1 MSQAVLTVESAMQN
15 RPKSHQPVL
24 LNEVLRILAP
34 RAGGIY
40 VDGTFGGG
48 GYTRG
53 ILESARCSVYA
64 IDRDPRAIEAG
75 AALIAAFPQRLSLIE
90 GLFSNMG
97 ELLAA
102 EGVHEVDG
110 IVLDIGVSSMQLDE
124 AERGFSFQKDGPL
137 DMRMGRTGPSAADV
151 VNSLE
156 EAQLKRVIAVFGE
169 ERRAQAIAR
178 AIARR
183 RREQPFTRT
192 GELAQLIQS
201 VLGRR
206 PQDPIHPAT
215 RTFQALRIFVNREL
229 EELAEGLSAAE
240 KLLKPG
246 GRLAVVTFHSLEDRI
261 VKRFLVERSGKV
273 ARPSRHQPAAQT
285 TPASFELLG
294 RQPVT
299 PGDEEVTRNPR
310 ARSAKLR
317 AAVRTAAAP
326 QAPSPSLTHLASI
339 EGL

>member
-1 MSQAVLTVESAMQN
+1 MQD
-15 RPKSHQPVL
+15 RPKLHQPVL
-24 LNEVLRILAP
+24 LNEVLEALAP
-34 RAGGIY
+34 RPRGIY

-48 GYTRG
+48 GYTQA
-53 ILESARCSVYA
+53 ILESAQCSVYA

-75 AALIAAFPQRLSLIE
+75 AALIAAFPNRLTLIE

-102 EGVHEVDG
+102 EGISEVDG
-110 IVLDIGVSSMQLDE
+110 IVLDIGVSSMQIDD

-137 DMRMGRTGPSAADV
+137 DMRMGRSGPSAADV

-156 EAQLKRVIAVFGE
+156 ESELKSVIAVFGE
-169 ERRAQAIAR
+169 ERRAYAIAR
-178 AIARR
+178 AIAKR

-192 GELAQLIQS
+192 SELAQLIQS

-206 PQDPIHPAT
+206 PYEAIHPAT

-229 EELAEGLSAAE
+229 EELVQGLGTAE

-246 GRLAVVTFHSLEDRI
+246 GRVAIITFHSLEDRI
-261 VKRFLVERSGKV
+261 VKRFLIERSGKE
-273 ARPSRHQPAAQT
+273 ARPSRHQPAAQAAL
-285 TPASFELLG
+285 PSFELMG
-294 RQPVT
+294 PQPVT
-299 PGDEEVTRNPR
+299 PSEEEVSRNPR

-317 AAVRTAAAP
+317 AAVRTAAPA
-326 QAPSPSLTHLASI
+326 QALNQGLRRLASI
-339 EGL
+339 EGR

>member
-1 MSQAVLTVESAMQN
+1 MQD
-15 RPKSHQPVL
+15 RPKLHQPVL
-24 LNEVLRILAP
+24 LNEVLEALAP
-34 RAGGIY
+34 RPRGIY

-48 GYTRG
+48 GYTQA
-53 ILESARCSVYA
+53 ILESAQCSVYA

-75 AALIAAFPQRLSLIE
+75 AALIAAFPNRLTLIE

-102 EGVHEVDG
+102 EGISEVDG
-110 IVLDIGVSSMQLDE
+110 IVLDIGVSSMQIDD

-137 DMRMGRTGPSAADV
+137 DMRMGRSGPSAADV

-156 EAQLKRVIAVFGE
+156 ESELKSVIAVFGE
-169 ERRAQAIAR
+169 ERRAHAIAR
-178 AIARR
+178 AIAKR

-192 GELAQLIQS
+192 SELAQLIQS

-206 PQDPIHPAT
+206 PHEAIHPAT

-229 EELAEGLSAAE
+229 EELVQGLGTAE

-246 GRLAVVTFHSLEDRI
+246 GRVAIITFHSLEDRI
-261 VKRFLVERSGKV
+261 VKRFLIERSGKE
-273 ARPSRHQPAAQT
+273 ARPSRHQPAAHAAL
-285 TPASFELLG
+285 PSFELMG
-294 RQPVT
+294 PQPVT
-299 PGDEEVTRNPR
+299 PSEEEVSRNPR

-317 AAVRTAAAP
+317 AAVRTAAPA
-326 QAPSPSLTHLASI
+326 QALNQGLRRLASI
-339 EGL
+339 EGR